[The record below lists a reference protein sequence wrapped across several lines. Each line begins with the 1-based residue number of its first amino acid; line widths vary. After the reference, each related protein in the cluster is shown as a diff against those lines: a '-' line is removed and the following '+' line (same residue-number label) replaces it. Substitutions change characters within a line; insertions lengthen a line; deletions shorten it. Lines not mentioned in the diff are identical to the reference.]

1 MKKCLHLV
9 LMAGLAMAIALAA
22 PYTASARAESQEPKN
37 ISITIQ
43 VKNKNMEEVFTE
55 IAAKTGLSFHYDK
68 SDLNL
73 RKKISLNC
81 VKLPLEEVLNQ
92 LTEQTGLKFTRK
104 NNKIIVNIDQAAA
117 GASPSQAK
125 PGEEAT
131 RADKEIRGKV
141 KDANGN
147 PLPGVT
153 VVIKGT
159 NSGTQTNGQGD
170 FTLSANSG
178 DVLVFRFLGFTPQEV
193 AVGSGDVYDVVLQ
206 ENTRSL
212 NEVVVTALGV
222 QRKAKELTYAT
233 QQLSNDDLS
242 RVKDANVINSLAG
255 KAAGVSVTRSASG
268 LGGTARVIM
277 RGNKSTRENQ
287 PLYVI
292 DGVPMANYSPSQPA
306 NAFGQSNDM
315 QSGPGRD
322 GGDGIS
328 NINPDDIESIN
339 ILKGAS
345 AAAQY
350 GSQAANGVIVIT
362 TKRGRAGRMRIDY
375 SSDYTID
382 KVMLLPELQ
391 FRYGQSKENGVPGVN
406 SWGEKVNAPDHVKG
420 FFNTGRTWTNGL
432 SVSGGNEIAQSYFS
446 YSNTNSKGII
456 PTSRFNRH
464 TLNFRET
471 LKLLKDR
478 LTLDAN
484 VTFVKQ
490 DAHNRPVSGLYY
502 NPLPSVYA
510 MPRGI
515 SFEQYKNEFEVMS
528 LSRNMMTQNWWN
540 INTDQN
546 LVGEVEYANPY
557 WILHRNPR
565 DEARF
570 RSMAS
575 LSVKYQLADWLSV
588 QARGNFDRSY
598 DKFELK
604 AYASTD
610 TRIAAR
616 NGRYSLEREFNT
628 QMYADL
634 IFNYNKALTKDL
646 KLSGIFGGSLTDYQL
661 RDRTLNDVNI
671 GNVDGLYSPNIFQL
685 ANIDPN
691 SITVQQGL
699 DRKQV
704 QALFASA
711 NFGFKD
717 YLFLDLTAR
726 NDWSSTFA
734 FTPSMNSGYFYYSAG
749 LTAVLSEMFKLP
761 AAINFAKAR
770 LSYAKVGNDLPAYI
784 SRPATYNYRILGGLK
799 QLSFNN
805 RVPAPRTYLKPED
818 NRSFEAGLDVR
829 LLNDRI
835 GIDLTWYKNNNYQQY
850 VEIPAPSG
858 TGYSTY
864 YLNLGNIRN
873 TGVEAMLTL
882 VPVKTRGITWT
893 SNFNFSLN
901 RNKVVK
907 LSDPNLV
914 QSTVVFRLTEPG
926 SNMYA
931 SAVQEGG
938 QWGDIYT
945 QALVKRNEKGQIMLN
960 DENRII
966 DSTNGNIL
974 FAGSPNPDFLLGWNN
989 KIDYKGFTLT
999 FLIDGRFGGKVMS
1012 MTQAELDARG
1022 VSEASAKARD
1032 NGGVTLENAVGEDG
1046 KPFTGKYDAE
1056 TYYQDIGGRNGNGD
1070 MYMYDATAI
1079 RLRELAL
1086 SYRIPLR
1093 TKAIRSLQ
1101 VGLIGRN
1108 LFFLKREAPFDPETS
1123 AGGDNRL
1130 QGIDIFGLPATRSFG
1145 ASVKIG
1151 F

>member
-1 MKKCLHLV
+1 
-9 LMAGLAMAIALAA
+9 MAGLAMAIALAA

-68 SDLNL
+68 TDLNL
-73 RKKISLNC
+73 KKKINLNC
-81 VKLPLEEVLNQ
+81 VKLPLEEVLAQ

-104 NNKIIVNIDQAAA
+104 NNKIIVNLEPPAA
-117 GASPSQAK
+117 GATAVSDKS
-125 PGEEAT
+125 GDEA

-159 NSGTQTNGQGD
+159 NKGTQTNAQGEFSLD
-170 FTLSANSG
+170 ANPG
-178 DVLVFRFLGFTPQEV
+178 DVLVIRFLGFTQQEV
-193 AVGSGDVYDVVLQ
+193 TVGSGDAYDVVLQ

-222 QRKAKELTYAT
+222 QRKSKELTYAT

-255 KAAGVSVTRSASG
+255 KAAGVSITRSASG

-362 TKRGRAGRMRIDY
+362 TKRGRAGRMRIDF

-391 FRYGQSKENGVPGVN
+391 FRYGQTNEGGTLGAG
-406 SWGEKVNAPDHVKG
+406 SWGDKVNAPDHVKG
-420 FFNTGRTWTNGL
+420 FFNTGGTWTNGL

-510 MPRGI
+510 MPRGQD
-515 SFEQYKNEFEVMS
+515 FEHYKREFEVMS

-546 LVGEVEYANPY
+546 LVGEVEYPNPY
-557 WILHRNPR
+557 WVLYRNPR

-610 TRIAAR
+610 TRIAAL

-628 QMYADL
+628 QMYGDL
-634 IFNYNKALTKDL
+634 IFNYNKELSKHL
-646 KLSGIFGGSLTDYQL
+646 KLSGILGGSITDYQL

-671 GNVDGLYSPNIFQL
+671 GNIDGLFSPNIFQL
-685 ANIDPN
+685 ANIDPTAM
-691 SITVQQGL
+691 TVQQGL

-711 NFGFKD
+711 NLGFRD
-717 YLFLDLTAR
+717 FLFLDLTGR

-734 FTPSMNSGYFYYSAG
+734 FTPSMKSGYFYYSAG
-749 LTAVLSEMFKLP
+749 LTAVISEMVKLP
-761 AAINFAKAR
+761 QAISFAKAR

-784 SRPATYNYRILGGLK
+784 SRPATYNYRILGGAK

-805 RVPAPRTYLKPED
+805 RLPHPGTYLKPED

-829 LLNDRI
+829 LADDRI

-850 VEIPAPSG
+850 VEIPAPPGSG
-858 TGYSTY
+858 ISTY

-873 TGVEAMLTL
+873 TGLEAMLTL

-907 LSDPNLV
+907 LSDPNIV
-914 QSTVVFRLTEPG
+914 EKSVIFRLTEPG

-931 SAVQEGG
+931 SAVEEGG

-945 QALVKRNEKGQIMLN
+945 QSIVKRNAQGQIVL
-960 DENRII
+960 DASNRII
-966 DSTNGNIL
+966 DSTGGIIY
-974 FAGSPNPDFLLGWNN
+974 AGSPNPDFLLGWNN

-1012 MTQAELDARG
+1012 LTQAELDARG
-1022 VSEASAKARD
+1022 VSEASALARD
-1032 NGGVTLENAVGEDG
+1032 NGGVSLPNAIDKDG
-1046 KPFTGKYDAE
+1046 KPFTGKYDAK
-1056 TYYQDIGGRNGNGD
+1056 TYFSDIGGRNGNGD

-1079 RLRELAL
+1079 RLRELSL
-1086 SYRIPLR
+1086 SYQVPLR
-1093 TKAIRSLQ
+1093 TKAIRNLR
-1101 VGLIGRN
+1101 VGLVGRN

-1145 ASVKIG
+1145 ASVKVG

>member
-1 MKKCLHLV
+1 
-9 LMAGLAMAIALAA
+9 MAGLAMAIALAA
-22 PYTASARAESQEPKN
+22 PYTASANAVSQEPRN

-81 VKLPLEEVLNQ
+81 VKLPLEEVLSQ

-104 NNKIIVNIDQAAA
+104 NNKIIVNMDTAASGTTA
-117 GASPSQAK
+117 VSGK
-125 PGEEAT
+125 TEEA
-131 RADKEIRGKV
+131 RADKEIRGRV

-159 NSGTQTNGQGD
+159 NKGTQTNAQGD
-170 FTLSANSG
+170 FSLGANTG
-178 DVLVFRFLGFTPQEV
+178 DVLVFRFLGFTNQEV
-193 AVGSGDVYDVVLQ
+193 TVGSGDVYDIELQ
-206 ENTRSL
+206 ENTRAL
-212 NEVVVTALGV
+212 NEIVVTALGV

-233 QQLSNDDLS
+233 QQLNNDDLS

-255 KAAGVSVTRSASG
+255 KAAGVTISRSASG

-292 DGVPMANYSPSQPA
+292 DGVPMANFSPSQPA
-306 NAFGQSNDM
+306 NAYGQSGDI
-315 QSGPGRD
+315 QSGAGRD

-375 SSDYTID
+375 SSDYTME

-391 FRYGQSKENGVPGVN
+391 FRYGQTKDPAPVSS
-406 SWGEKVNAPDHVKG
+406 SWGPKVNAPNHVKG
-420 FFNTGRTWTNGL
+420 FFNTGGTWTNGL

-446 YSNTNSKGII
+446 YSNTNSKGVM

-471 LKLLKDR
+471 LKLLNDK
-478 LTLDAN
+478 LSLDAN
-484 VTFVKQ
+484 ITFVKQ
-490 DAHNRPVSGLYY
+490 DARNRPVSGLYF
-502 NPLPSVYA
+502 NPLTSVY
-510 MPRGI
+510 MFPRGLN
-515 SFEQYKNEFEVMS
+515 FQQYKNEYEVFS
-528 LSRNMMTQNWWN
+528 QKRNMMTQNWWN
-540 INTDQN
+540 INTDLDQP
-546 LVGEVEYANPY
+546 GEEILANPY
-557 WILHRNPR
+557 WILNRNVR
-565 DEARF
+565 DEERY
-570 RSMAS
+570 RGMAS
-575 LSVKYQLADWLSV
+575 LAIKYQLLSWLSV

-598 DKFELK
+598 DE
-604 AYASTD
+604 YEMRINASTHLSQ
-610 TRIAAR
+610 AAR
-616 NGRYSLEREFNT
+616 NGRYTLEKEFNT
-628 QMYADL
+628 QLYGDL
-634 IFNYNKALTKDL
+634 IFNYNKDISKEL
-646 KLSGIFGGSLTDYQL
+646 KLSGIVGTSITDFRT
-661 RDRTLNDVNI
+661 RDRVLNDN
-671 GNVDGLYSPNIFQL
+671 NVGPLDGLFSPNIFQL
-685 ANIDPN
+685 ANIDPMAM
-691 SITVQQGL
+691 TVQQGV
-699 DRKQV
+699 DRKQI

-711 NFGFKD
+711 NLGFKD
-717 YLFLDLTAR
+717 YLFLDLTGR

-734 FTPSMNSGYFYYSAG
+734 YTPTMKSGYFYYSAG
-749 LTAVLSEMFKLP
+749 LTAVVSEMFKMP
-761 AAINFAKAR
+761 EAISFTKLR

-784 SRPATYNYRILGGLK
+784 TRPATYNYRMLGGVK

-805 RVPAPRTYLKPED
+805 RVPHPDTYLQPED
-818 NRSFEAGLDVR
+818 NRSFEAGMEMR
-829 LLNDRI
+829 FLNDRI
-835 GIDLTWYKNNNYQQY
+835 GVDVTWYKNNNYRQY
-850 VEIPAPSG
+850 VEIQAPPGSK
-858 TGYSTY
+858 YSIY

-873 TGVEAMLTL
+873 TGLEAMLTL
-882 VPVKTRGITWT
+882 VPVKTSNLTWT
-893 SNFNFSLN
+893 SNINFAYN
-901 RNKVVK
+901 KNKVVK
-907 LSDPNLV
+907 LSDPNIV
-914 QSTVVFRLTEPG
+914 AKSVVFRLTEPG

-931 SAVQEGG
+931 SAVEEGG

-945 QALVKRNEKGQIMLN
+945 QAIVKRNAAGQIVL
-960 DENRII
+960 DENNRIQ
-966 DSTNGNIL
+966 DSASAIMYV
-974 FAGSPNPDFLLGWNN
+974 GSPNPDFTLGWNN
-989 KIDYKGFTLT
+989 KVDYKNFTLT

-1012 MTQAELDARG
+1012 MTQSMLDAAG

-1032 NGGVTLENAVGEDG
+1032 AGGVRLENAIDKDG
-1046 KPFTGKYDAE
+1046 KPYTGLYDARQ
-1056 TYYQDIGGRNGNGD
+1056 YYEDIGGRNGNGD

-1079 RLRELAL
+1079 RLRELSL
-1086 SYRIPLR
+1086 SYQLPL
-1093 TKAIRSLQ
+1093 KGKFVRSLRL
-1101 VGLIGRN
+1101 GLIGRN
-1108 LFFLKREAPFDPETS
+1108 LFFLKREAPFDPEVS

-1145 ASVKIG
+1145 ASLKLG
-1151 F
+1151 L

>member
-22 PYTASARAESQEPKN
+22 PYTASARAESQEPRN

-73 RKKISLNC
+73 KKKINLNC
-81 VKLPLEEVLNQ
+81 VKLPLEEVLAQ

-104 NNKIIVNIDQAAA
+104 NNKIIVNLEAPAGGSSTAVTDKAGDAA
-117 GASPSQAK
+117 
-125 PGEEAT
+125 

-159 NSGTQTNGQGD
+159 NKGTQTNGQGD
-170 FTLSANSG
+170 FSLSANPG
-178 DVLVFRFLGFTPQEV
+178 DVLVIRFLGFTAQEV
-193 AVGSGDVYDVVLQ
+193 SVGSGDTYDVVLQ

-212 NEVVVTALGV
+212 NEIVVTALGV

-233 QQLSNDDLS
+233 QQLNNDDLS

-255 KAAGVSVTRSASG
+255 KAAGVTINRSASG
-268 LGGTARVIM
+268 LGGSARVIM

-306 NAFGQSNDM
+306 NAFGQSNDI

-362 TKRGRAGRMRIDY
+362 TKRGRAGRMRIDF
-375 SSDYTID
+375 SSDYNLE
-382 KVMLLPELQ
+382 KVMLTPDLQ
-391 FRYGQSKENGVPGVN
+391 FRYGQTKTPDAGPA
-406 SWGEKVNAPDHVKG
+406 SWGEKGQFDDHLDK
-420 FFNTGRTWTNGL
+420 FFRTGGAWTNGI

-446 YSNTNSKGII
+446 YSNLNSKGVI
-456 PTSRFNRH
+456 PTSKFNRH

-478 LTLDAN
+478 LSLDAN

-490 DAHNRPVSGLYY
+490 DARNRPGSGLYY
-502 NPLPSVYA
+502 NPLIPAYVF
-510 MPRGI
+510 PRG
-515 SFEQYKNEFEVMS
+515 QDWNYYKDNFEVFS
-528 LSRNMMTQNWWN
+528 VQRNMMTQNWWN
-540 INTDQN
+540 INTDAGK
-546 LVGEVEYANPY
+546 VGEAEVQNPY
-557 WILHRNPR
+557 WTLHRNVR
-565 DEARF
+565 DEERTRA
-570 RSMAS
+570 MAS
-575 LSVKYQLADWLSV
+575 LAIKYQIADWLSV

-598 DKFELK
+598 DQFELK
-604 AYASTD
+604 ANASTD
-610 TRIAAR
+610 TRIAAAR
-616 NGRYSLEREFNT
+616 GRYTLEREFNT
-628 QMYADL
+628 QMYGDL
-634 IFNYNKALTKDL
+634 MLNFNKDLTKDL
-646 KLSGIFGGSLTDYQL
+646 KLSGLVGGSITDYKL
-661 RDRTLNDVNI
+661 RDRTLNDAGI
-671 GNVDGLYSPNIFQL
+671 GSANGLLYPNIFQL
-685 ANIDPN
+685 ANIDPA

-699 DRKQV
+699 ERKQV

-711 NFGFKD
+711 NLGYKD
-717 YLFLDLTAR
+717 YLFLDLTGR

-734 FTPSMNSGYFYYSAG
+734 FTPTMNKGYFYYSAG
-749 LTAVLSEMFKLP
+749 LTAVLSEMFKLAEP
-761 AAINFAKAR
+761 ISFAKLR
-770 LSYAKVGNDLPAYI
+770 ISYAKVGNDLPAYI
-784 SRPATYNYRILGGLK
+784 TRPSTYSLRFLGGAK
-799 QLSFNN
+799 QLSFNS
-805 RVPAPRTYLKPED
+805 RVPYPGEYIKPED
-818 NRSFEAGLDVR
+818 NRSFETGVEAR
-829 LLNDRI
+829 FFNDRI
-835 GIDLTWYKNNNYQQY
+835 GIDVTYYNNNNFQQY
-850 VEIPAPSG
+850 IEIPAPTGSG
-858 TGYSTY
+858 YATY

-882 VPVKTRGITWT
+882 VPVKKGGFTWT
-893 SNFNFSLN
+893 SNINFSSN
-901 RNKVVK
+901 RNKVVS
-907 LSDPNLV
+907 LSDIDRV
-914 QSTVVFRLTEPG
+914 SSATIFRLTESG
-926 SNMYA
+926 SNMYG
-931 SAVQEGG
+931 SGIREGG
-938 QWGDIYT
+938 QWGDIFVPRI
-945 QALVKRNEKGQIMLN
+945 LKRDGQGRLQLDADGKLM
-960 DENRII
+960 D
-966 DSTNGNIL
+966 TTGTFFVGN
-974 FAGSPNPDFLLGWNN
+974 PNPKFNLGWNN
-989 KIDYKGFTLT
+989 KFDYKNFTLT

-1012 MTQAELDARG
+1012 LTQAILDSYG
-1022 VSEASAKARD
+1022 VSEESAKLRD
-1032 NGGVTLENAVGEDG
+1032 QGGIRLDAVNHEG
-1046 KPFTGKYDAE
+1046 KAVQPLYNPYQ
-1056 TYYQDIGGRNGNGD
+1056 YYVDVAGRDGNGD
-1070 MYMYDATAI
+1070 VYMYDATSI
-1079 RLRELAL
+1079 RLREISL
-1086 SYRIPLR
+1086 SYKIPLKS
-1093 TKAIRSLQ
+1093 KAVRNLT

-1108 LFFLKREAPFDPETS
+1108 LAFLKRDAPFDPEVS

-1130 QGIDIFGLPATRSFG
+1130 QGVDVFGMPATRTFG
-1145 ASVKIG
+1145 ASVKVG